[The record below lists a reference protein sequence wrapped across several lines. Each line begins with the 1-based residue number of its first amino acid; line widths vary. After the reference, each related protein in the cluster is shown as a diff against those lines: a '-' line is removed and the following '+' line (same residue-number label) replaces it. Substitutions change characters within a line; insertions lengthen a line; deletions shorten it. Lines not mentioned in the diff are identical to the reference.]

1 MNSLPIDDV
10 LPALRDA
17 LANRHEAVL
26 EAPPGAGKTTRVPLA
41 LLNEPW
47 LAGQTILML
56 EPRRLAARAAAE
68 RLASE
73 LGEKVGETV
82 GYRIRLDSKVGPNTR
97 IEVVTEGILTRRLQ
111 DDPALD
117 GVGLLIFD
125 EYHERSLDADLALA
139 LSLNGRDLFR
149 DEQPLKILLMSAT
162 LEGERLAGL
171 LDDAPILR
179 SEGRMF
185 PVQMR
190 WGRPYQVGEFIEPR
204 LVQTILDALQDETGS
219 VLVFLPGQA
228 EIRRVNQQLADALGD
243 RSDVLLCPLHGEL
256 DLNAQRAA
264 IDPAPAG
271 KRKVVLATN
280 IAETSLT
287 INGVRVVIDAG
298 LARVPRFDP
307 GSGMTRLDTQRISRA
322 SATQRAGRAG
332 RLEPGVCYRLW
343 SEDQHEGLAAYGSA
357 EILAADLAGL
367 ALQLARWGV
376 TPAQLVWLDVPPTAA
391 YAQAQDLLQRLGAL
405 NDDKL
410 TAHGQ
415 KMAEL
420 PAHPRI
426 AHLLLRGQDLGLAVT
441 ACDVAALLGE
451 RDILRG
457 GGADL
462 HSRLA
467 LLSGEERARGSQGG
481 VQRAKQLARQYRG
494 YLRGRATQ
502 PVADPEHPRWL
513 GALNDDKLT
522 AHGQK
527 MAELPAHPRIAH
539 LLLRGQ
545 DLGLAATACDVAAL
559 LGERD
564 ILRGGGA
571 DLHSRLALLSG
582 EERARGTQGGVQ
594 RAKQLARQYR
604 GYLRGRATQPVADPE
619 HPRWLGALLALA
631 YPDRV
636 AQQRRPGGAEYRLAN
651 GRAAVFAEA
660 DSLMKQAWLVIA
672 DLGSRQGQREE
683 RIYLAADFDP
693 TLFDT
698 VLAEQVRN
706 VDQLDWD
713 EREGVLRAER
723 QRKVGEL
730 VLSREPLSGLDENA
744 RSQALVNLVRRK
756 GLELLPWTPEL
767 RQWQARVR
775 LLRELDTGKTSE
787 WPDVSDSALLAS
799 LEHWL
804 MPYLGK
810 VSRLS
815 HFANL
820 DISSYLHNLLP
831 WPLPQRLDELAPQH
845 LKVPSGSSVRLDY
858 SEHPPI
864 LAVRLQEL
872 FGLADTPR
880 IAGGRQVVKL
890 HLLSPARRPV
900 QVTQDLANFWR
911 STYAEVKKDLKGR
924 YPKHYWPDDPLV
936 AEATARIKPRK

>member
-1 MNSLPIDDV
+1 MISLPIDEV
-10 LPALRDA
+10 LPALREA
-17 LANRHEAVL
+17 LATRHEAVL

-111 DDPALD
+111 DDPALE

-125 EYHERSLDADLALA
+125 EFHERSLDADLALA
-139 LSLNGRDLFR
+139 LSLNGRELFR
-149 DEQPLKILLMSAT
+149 DDQPLKILLMSAT

-179 SEGRMF
+179 SEGRMY
-185 PVQMR
+185 PVAMR
-190 WGRPYQVGEFIEPR
+190 WGRPFQPGEFIESR
-204 LVQTILDALQDETGS
+204 VVQTILDALNDETGS

-228 EIRRVNQQLADALGD
+228 EIRRVNQQLADALGE
-243 RSDVLLCPLHGEL
+243 STQVLLCPLHGEL
-256 DLNAQRAA
+256 DLAAQRAA
-264 IDPAPAG
+264 IDPAPVG

-307 GSGMTRLDTQRISRA
+307 GSGMARLDTLRISKA

-343 SEDQHEGLAAYGSA
+343 SQDQHEQLAAYASA
-357 EILAADLAGL
+357 EILSADLAGL
-367 ALQLARWGV
+367 ALQLGRWGV
-376 TPAQLVWLDVPPTAA
+376 TPGQLVWLDVPPAAA
-391 YAQAQDLLQRLGAL
+391 YAQAQDLLERLGAL
-405 NDDKL
+405 DGEAL
-410 TAHGQ
+410 TRHGQ
-415 KMAEL
+415 AMAEL

-426 AHLLLRGQDLGLAVT
+426 AHLLLRGQALGLADM

-457 GGADL
+457 AGADL
-462 HSRLA
+462 HSRLV
-467 LLSGEERARGSQGG
+467 LLSGEERAARGAQGG
-481 VQRAKQLARQYRG
+481 VQRARQLARQYRG
-494 YLRGRATQ
+494 YLRGKASE
-502 PVADPEHPRWL
+502 PVSDP
-513 GALNDDKLT
+513 D
-522 AHGQK
+522 
-527 MAELPAHPRIAH
+527 
-539 LLLRGQ
+539 
-545 DLGLAATACDVAAL
+545 
-559 LGERD
+559 
-564 ILRGGGA
+564 
-571 DLHSRLALLSG
+571 
-582 EERARGTQGGVQ
+582 
-594 RAKQLARQYR
+594 
-604 GYLRGRATQPVADPE
+604 

-636 AQQRRPGGAEYRLAN
+636 AQQRRAGGAEYRLAN
-651 GRAAVFAEA
+651 GRAALFAEA
-660 DSLMKQAWLVIA
+660 DSLMKQPWLVIA

-693 TLFDT
+693 ALFDS
-698 VLAEQVRN
+698 VLAEQVRV

-730 VLSREPLSGLDENA
+730 ILSREPLTGLDENA

-767 RQWQARVR
+767 RQWQARVA
-775 LLRELDTGKTSE
+775 LLRQLDLGNKDQSE
-787 WPDVSDSALLAS
+787 WPDVSDAALLKS

-820 DISSYLHNLLP
+820 DLSSIVHNLLP
-831 WPLPQRLDELAPQH
+831 WPLPQRLDELAPHH
-845 LKVPSGSSVRLDY
+845 LSVPSGSSIRLDY
-858 SEHPPI
+858 SEQPPI

-872 FGLADTPR
+872 FGLSDTPR

>member
-1 MNSLPIDDV
+1 MISLPIDEV
-10 LPALRDA
+10 LPALRHA
-17 LANRHEAVL
+17 LTERHEAVL

-47 LAGQTILML
+47 LAGQKIVML

-82 GYRIRLDSKVGPNTR
+82 GYRIRLDSKVGPTTR

-111 DDPALD
+111 QDPALE

-125 EYHERSLDADLALA
+125 EFHERSLDADLALA
-139 LSLNGRDLFR
+139 LSLNGRELFR

-162 LEGERLAGL
+162 LEGERLASV

-179 SEGRMF
+179 SEGRMY
-185 PVQMR
+185 PVAMR
-190 WGRPYQVGEFIEPR
+190 WGRPFVPGEFIEPR
-204 LVQTILDALQDETGS
+204 VVQTVLDALNDETGS
-219 VLVFLPGQA
+219 LLVFLPGQA
-228 EIRRVNQQLADALGD
+228 EIRRVHQQLAQALESQ
-243 RSDVLLCPLHGEL
+243 SDILLCPLHGEL
-256 DLNAQRAA
+256 ELAAQRAA
-264 IDPAPAG
+264 IEPAPSG
-271 KRKVVLATN
+271 LRKVVLATN

-287 INGVRVVIDAG
+287 IDGVQVVIDAG

-343 SEDQHEGLAAYGSA
+343 SEDQHAQLAAYGTA
-357 EILAADLAGL
+357 EIMQADLAGL
-367 ALQLARWGV
+367 ALQVARWGV
-376 TPAQLVWLDVPPTAA
+376 SAQELVWLDAPPAA
-391 YAQAQDLLQRLGAL
+391 SYAQAQQLLERLGAM
-405 NDDKL
+405 NPASPQGGPL
-410 TAHGQ
+410 TAHGEA
-415 KMAEL
+415 MAEL

-426 AHLLLRGQDLGLAVT
+426 AHLLLRGQEWGLADM
-441 ACDVAALLGE
+441 ACYVAALLGE

-457 GGADL
+457 AGADV

-467 LLSGEERARGSQGG
+467 LLDGEARAARGGQGG
-481 VQRAKQLARQYRG
+481 VQRARQLARQYRAQ
-494 YLRGRATQ
+494 LRG
-502 PVADPEHPRWL
+502 
-513 GALNDDKLT
+513 K
-522 AHGQK
+522 
-527 MAELPAHPRIAH
+527 PAR
-539 LLLRGQ
+539 
-545 DLGLAATACDVAAL
+545 
-559 LGERD
+559 
-564 ILRGGGA
+564 
-571 DLHSRLALLSG
+571 
-582 EERARGTQGGVQ
+582 
-594 RAKQLARQYR
+594 
-604 GYLRGRATQPVADPE
+604 PVADPE

-631 YPDRV
+631 YPDRI
-636 AQQRRPGGAEYRLAN
+636 AQQRKPGGAEYRLAN
-651 GRAAVFAEA
+651 GRAALFSEVDA
-660 DSLMKQAWLVIA
+660 LMKQPWLVIA

-683 RIYLAADFDP
+683 RIYLAAEFDP
-693 TLFDT
+693 ALLDD
-698 VLAEQVRN
+698 VLSEQVS
-706 VDQLDWD
+706 VIDQLDWD

-730 VLSREPLSGLDENA
+730 VLSREPLTGLDETA
-744 RSQALVNLVRRK
+744 RTQALVNLVRRK

-767 RQWQARVR
+767 RQWQARVG
-775 LLRELDTGKTSE
+775 LLRQLDLEAQGQSD
-787 WPDVSDSALLAS
+787 WPDVSDATLLAS
-799 LEHWL
+799 LEDWL
-804 MPYLGK
+804 APYLTR

-815 HFANL
+815 HFASL
-820 DISSYLHNLLP
+820 DVSSIVHNRLP
-831 WPLPQRLDELAPQH
+831 WPLPQRLEEQAPH
-845 LKVPSGSSVRLDY
+845 HIKVPSGSSVRLDY

-936 AEATARIKPRK
+936 AEATARIKPRKT

>member
-1 MNSLPIDDV
+1 MISLPIDEV
-10 LPALRDA
+10 LPALREA
-17 LANRHEAVL
+17 LATRHEAVL

-111 DDPALD
+111 DDPALE

-125 EYHERSLDADLALA
+125 EFHERSLDADLALA
-139 LSLNGRDLFR
+139 LSLNGRELFR
-149 DEQPLKILLMSAT
+149 DDQPLKILLMSAT

-179 SEGRMF
+179 SEGRMY
-185 PVQMR
+185 PVAMR
-190 WGRPYQVGEFIEPR
+190 WGRPFQPGEFIEPR
-204 LVQTILDALQDETGS
+204 LVQTILEALNDETGS

-228 EIRRVNQQLADALGD
+228 EIRRVHQQLADALGE
-243 RSDVLLCPLHGEL
+243 STQVLLCPLHGEL
-256 DLNAQRAA
+256 DLAAQRAA

-307 GSGMTRLDTQRISRA
+307 GSGMARLDTQRISKA

-343 SEDQHEGLAAYGSA
+343 SQDQHEQLAAYASA
-357 EILAADLAGL
+357 EILSADLAGL
-367 ALQLARWGV
+367 ALQLGRWGV
-376 TPAQLVWLDVPPTAA
+376 TPGQLVWLDVPPAAA
-391 YAQAQDLLQRLGAL
+391 YAQAQDLLERLGAL
-405 NDDKL
+405 DGEAL
-410 TAHGQ
+410 TRHGQ
-415 KMAEL
+415 AMAEL

-426 AHLLLRGQDLGLAVT
+426 AHLLLRGQALGLANM

-457 GGADL
+457 AGADL
-462 HSRLA
+462 HSRLV
-467 LLSGEERARGSQGG
+467 LLSGEERAARGAQGG
-481 VQRAKQLARQYRG
+481 VQRARQLARQYRG
-494 YLRGRATQ
+494 YLRGKASE
-502 PVADPEHPRWL
+502 PVSDP
-513 GALNDDKLT
+513 D
-522 AHGQK
+522 
-527 MAELPAHPRIAH
+527 
-539 LLLRGQ
+539 
-545 DLGLAATACDVAAL
+545 
-559 LGERD
+559 
-564 ILRGGGA
+564 
-571 DLHSRLALLSG
+571 
-582 EERARGTQGGVQ
+582 
-594 RAKQLARQYR
+594 
-604 GYLRGRATQPVADPE
+604 

-636 AQQRRPGGAEYRLAN
+636 AQQRRAGGAEYRLAN
-651 GRAAVFAEA
+651 GRAALFAEA
-660 DSLMKQAWLVIA
+660 DSLMKQPWLVIA

-693 TLFDT
+693 ALFDS
-698 VLAEQVRN
+698 VLAEQVRV

-730 VLSREPLSGLDENA
+730 ILSREPLTGLDETA

-767 RQWQARVR
+767 RQWQARVA
-775 LLRELDTGKTSE
+775 LLRQLDLVSKEQSE
-787 WPDVSDSALLAS
+787 WPDVSDAALLKS

-820 DISSYLHNLLP
+820 DLSSIVHNLLP
-831 WPLPQRLDELAPQH
+831 WPLPQRLDELAPHH
-845 LKVPSGSSVRLDY
+845 LSVPSGSSIRLDY
-858 SEHPPI
+858 SEQPPI

-872 FGLADTPR
+872 FGLAETPR

-936 AEATARIKPRK
+936 AEATARIKPRKS

>member
-1 MNSLPIDDV
+1 MISLPIDEV
-10 LPALRDA
+10 LPALRQA
-17 LANRHEAVL
+17 LRERHEAVL

-47 LAGQTILML
+47 LAGQRIVML

-82 GYRIRLDSKVGPNTR
+82 GYRIRLDSKVGPTTR

-111 DDPALD
+111 EDPALE

-125 EYHERSLDADLALA
+125 EFHERSLDADLALA
-139 LSLNGRDLFR
+139 LSLNGRELFR

-162 LEGERLAGL
+162 LEGERLASL
-171 LDDAPILR
+171 LDDAPVLR
-179 SEGRMF
+179 SEGRMY
-185 PVQMR
+185 PVAMR
-190 WGRPYQVGEFIEPR
+190 WGRPFVPGEFIEPR
-204 LVQTILDALQDETGS
+204 VVQTVLDAIHDESGS

-228 EIRRVNQQLADALGD
+228 EIRRVTQQLAEALGQ
-243 RSDVLLCPLHGEL
+243 RSDIALCPLHGEL
-256 DLNAQRAA
+256 DLAAQRAA
-264 IDPAPAG
+264 IEPAPSG
-271 KRKVVLATN
+271 TRKVVLATN

-287 INGVRVVIDAG
+287 IDGVRVVIDAG

-343 SEDQHEGLAAYGSA
+343 SEDQHAQLAAYGSA
-357 EILAADLAGL
+357 EILQADLAGL

-376 TPAQLVWLDVPPTAA
+376 APEQLIWLDMPPSAS
-391 YAQAQDLLQRLGAL
+391 YAQARQLLERLGAL
-405 NDDKL
+405 HGAKL
-410 TAHGQ
+410 TAHGEA
-415 KMAEL
+415 MAEL

-426 AHLLLRGQDLGLAVT
+426 AHLLIRGQDLGLAEM

-457 GGADL
+457 AGADV

-467 LLSGEERARGSQGG
+467 LLSGESRVARGGQGG
-481 VQRAKQLARQYRG
+481 VQRARQLARQYRG
-494 YLRGRATQ
+494 YLRGKATQ
-502 PVADPEHPRWL
+502 PVADP
-513 GALNDDKLT
+513 D
-522 AHGQK
+522 
-527 MAELPAHPRIAH
+527 
-539 LLLRGQ
+539 
-545 DLGLAATACDVAAL
+545 
-559 LGERD
+559 
-564 ILRGGGA
+564 
-571 DLHSRLALLSG
+571 
-582 EERARGTQGGVQ
+582 
-594 RAKQLARQYR
+594 
-604 GYLRGRATQPVADPE
+604 

-636 AQQRRPGGAEYRLAN
+636 AQQRKPGGAEYRLAN
-651 GRAAVFAEA
+651 GRAALFSEV
-660 DSLMKQAWLVIA
+660 DGLMKQPWLVIA

-683 RIYLAADFDP
+683 RIYLAAEFDP
-693 TLFDT
+693 GLLDN
-698 VLAEQVRN
+698 VLSEQVSV

-730 VLSREPLSGLDENA
+730 VLSREPLNGLDEAA
-744 RSQALVNLVRRK
+744 RTQALVNLVRRK

-767 RQWQARVR
+767 RQWQARVA
-775 LLRELDTGKTSE
+775 LLRQLDLLAQGQSE
-787 WPDVSDSALLAS
+787 WPDVSDGALLAG
-799 LEHWL
+799 LEDWL
-804 MPYLGK
+804 GPYLGR

-820 DISSYLHNLLP
+820 DLSSIVHNLLK

-845 LKVPSGSSVRLDY
+845 IKVPSGSSVRLDY

-936 AEATARIKPRK
+936 AEATARAKPRKS

>member
-1 MNSLPIDDV
+1 MISLPIDEV
-10 LPALRDA
+10 LPALREA
-17 LANRHEAVL
+17 LATRHEAVL

-82 GYRIRLDSKVGPNTR
+82 GYRIRLDSKVGPRTR

-111 DDPALD
+111 DDPALE

-125 EYHERSLDADLALA
+125 EFHERSLDADLALA
-139 LSLNGRDLFR
+139 LSLNGRELFR
-149 DEQPLKILLMSAT
+149 DDQPLKILLMSAT

-179 SEGRMF
+179 SEGRMY
-185 PVQMR
+185 PVAMR
-190 WGRPYQVGEFIEPR
+190 WGRPFQPGEFIEPR
-204 LVQTILDALQDETGS
+204 LVQTILEALNDETGS
-219 VLVFLPGQA
+219 LLVFLPGQA
-228 EIRRVNQQLADALGD
+228 EIRRVHQQLADALGENTQ
-243 RSDVLLCPLHGEL
+243 VLLCPLHGEL
-256 DLNAQRAA
+256 DLAAQRAA

-287 INGVRVVIDAG
+287 IDGVRVVIDGG

-343 SEDQHEGLAAYGSA
+343 SQDQHEQLAAYASA
-357 EILAADLAGL
+357 EILSADLAGL
-367 ALQLARWGV
+367 ALQLGRWGV
-376 TPAQLVWLDVPPTAA
+376 TPTQLVWLDVPPAAA
-391 YAQAQDLLQRLGAL
+391 YAQAQDLLDRLGAL
-405 NDDKL
+405 DGEAL
-410 TAHGQ
+410 TRHGQ
-415 KMAEL
+415 AMAEL

-426 AHLLLRGQDLGLAVT
+426 AHLLLRGQALGLADM

-457 GGADL
+457 AGADL
-462 HSRLA
+462 HSRLV
-467 LLSGEERARGSQGG
+467 LLSGEERAARGAQGG
-481 VQRAKQLARQYRG
+481 VQRARQLARQYRG
-494 YLRGRATQ
+494 YLRGKASE
-502 PVADPEHPRWL
+502 PV
-513 GALNDDKLT
+513 
-522 AHGQK
+522 
-527 MAELPAHPRIAH
+527 
-539 LLLRGQ
+539 
-545 DLGLAATACDVAAL
+545 
-559 LGERD
+559 
-564 ILRGGGA
+564 
-571 DLHSRLALLSG
+571 S
-582 EERARGTQGGVQ
+582 
-594 RAKQLARQYR
+594 
-604 GYLRGRATQPVADPE
+604 DPE

-636 AQQRRPGGAEYRLAN
+636 AQQRRAGGAEYRLAN
-651 GRAAVFAEA
+651 GRAALFAEA
-660 DSLMKQAWLVIA
+660 DSLMKQPWLVIA

-693 TLFDT
+693 ALFDS
-698 VLAEQVRN
+698 VLAEQVRV

-730 VLSREPLSGLDENA
+730 ILSREPLTGLDETA

-767 RQWQARVR
+767 RQWQARVA
-775 LLRELDTGKTSE
+775 LLRQLDLGSKGESE
-787 WPDVSDSALLAS
+787 WPDVSDAALLKS

-815 HFANL
+815 HFASL
-820 DISSYLHNLLP
+820 DLSSIVHNLLP
-831 WPLPQRLDELAPQH
+831 WPLPQRLDELAPHH
-845 LKVPSGSSVRLDY
+845 LSVPSGSSIRLDY
-858 SEHPPI
+858 SEQPPI

-872 FGLADTPR
+872 FGLAETPR

-936 AEATARIKPRK
+936 AEATARTKPRK

>member
-1 MNSLPIDDV
+1 MISLPIDEV
-10 LPALRDA
+10 LPALRLA
-17 LANRHEAVL
+17 LAERHEAVL

-47 LAGQTILML
+47 LAGQKILML

-73 LGEKVGETV
+73 LGEKVGQTV
-82 GYRIRLDSKVGPNTR
+82 GYRIRLDSKVGPETR

-111 DDPALD
+111 HDPALE

-125 EYHERSLDADLALA
+125 EFHERSLDADLALA
-139 LSLNGRDLFR
+139 LSLNGRELFR

-162 LEGERLAGL
+162 LEGERLASL

-179 SEGRMF
+179 SEGRMY
-185 PVQMR
+185 PVAMR
-190 WGRPYQVGEFIEPR
+190 WGRPFVPGEFIEPR
-204 LVQTILDALQDETGS
+204 VVQTVLDAINDESGS
-219 VLVFLPGQA
+219 LLVFLPGQA
-228 EIRRVNQQLADALGD
+228 EIRRVNQQLADALGS
-243 RSDVLLCPLHGEL
+243 RSDILLCPLHGEL
-256 DLNAQRAA
+256 DLAAQRAA
-264 IDPAPAG
+264 IEPAPKG
-271 KRKVVLATN
+271 LRKVVLATN

-287 INGVRVVIDAG
+287 IDGVRVVIDAG

-343 SEDQHEGLAAYGSA
+343 SEDQHAQLAAYGSA
-357 EILAADLAGL
+357 EILQADLAGL

-376 TPAQLVWLDVPPTAA
+376 AHEQLIWLDMPPSAS
-391 YAQAQDLLQRLGAL
+391 YAQARQLLERLGAL
-405 NDDKL
+405 HGAKL
-410 TAHGQ
+410 TAHGEA
-415 KMAEL
+415 MAEL

-426 AHLLLRGQDLGLAVT
+426 AHLLIRGQDLGLAEM

-457 GGADL
+457 AGADV

-467 LLSGEERARGSQGG
+467 LLSGESRVARGGQGG
-481 VQRAKQLARQYRG
+481 VQRARQLARQYRG
-494 YLRGRATQ
+494 YLRGKATQ
-502 PVADPEHPRWL
+502 PVADP
-513 GALNDDKLT
+513 D
-522 AHGQK
+522 
-527 MAELPAHPRIAH
+527 
-539 LLLRGQ
+539 
-545 DLGLAATACDVAAL
+545 
-559 LGERD
+559 
-564 ILRGGGA
+564 
-571 DLHSRLALLSG
+571 
-582 EERARGTQGGVQ
+582 
-594 RAKQLARQYR
+594 
-604 GYLRGRATQPVADPE
+604 

-636 AQQRRPGGAEYRLAN
+636 AQQRKPGGAEYRLAN
-651 GRAAVFAEA
+651 GRAALFSEV
-660 DSLMKQAWLVIA
+660 DGLMKQPWLVIA
-672 DLGSRQGQREE
+672 GLGSRQGQREE
-683 RIYLAADFDP
+683 RIYLAAEFDP
-693 TLFDT
+693 GLLDN
-698 VLAEQVRN
+698 VLSEQVSV

-723 QRKVGEL
+723 QCKVGEL
-730 VLSREPLSGLDENA
+730 VLSREPLNGLDEAA
-744 RSQALVNLVRRK
+744 RTQALVNLVRRK

-767 RQWQARVR
+767 RQWQARVA
-775 LLRELDTGKTSE
+775 LLRQLDLLAQGQSE
-787 WPDVSDSALLAS
+787 WPDVSDGALLAG
-799 LEHWL
+799 LEDWL
-804 MPYLGK
+804 GPYLGR

-820 DISSYLHNLLP
+820 DLSSIVHNLLK
-831 WPLPQRLDELAPQH
+831 WPLPQRLDELAPH
-845 LKVPSGSSVRLDY
+845 HIKVPSGSSVRLDY
-858 SEHPPI
+858 SEQPPI

-924 YPKHYWPDDPLV
+924 YPKLFHKLDPWVDSLN
-936 AEATARIKPRK
+936 KK

>member
-1 MNSLPIDDV
+1 MISLPIDEV
-10 LPALRDA
+10 LPALRLA
-17 LANRHEAVL
+17 LAERHETVL

-47 LAGQTILML
+47 LAGQKILML

-111 DDPALD
+111 HDPSLE

-125 EYHERSLDADLALA
+125 EFHERSLDADLALA
-139 LSLNGRDLFR
+139 LSLNGRELFR

-162 LEGERLAGL
+162 LEGERLASL

-179 SEGRMF
+179 SEGRMY
-185 PVQMR
+185 PVAMR
-190 WGRPYQVGEFIEPR
+190 WGRPFVPGEFIEPR
-204 LVQTILDALQDETGS
+204 VVQTVLDAINDESGS
-219 VLVFLPGQA
+219 LLVFLPGQA
-228 EIRRVNQQLADALGD
+228 EIRRVNQQLADALGS
-243 RSDVLLCPLHGEL
+243 RSDILLCPLHGEL
-256 DLNAQRAA
+256 DLAAQRAA
-264 IDPAPAG
+264 IEPAPKG
-271 KRKVVLATN
+271 LRKVVLATN

-287 INGVRVVIDAG
+287 IDGVRVVIDAG

-343 SEDQHEGLAAYGSA
+343 SEDQHAQLAAYGSA
-357 EILAADLAGL
+357 EILQADLAGL

-376 TPAQLVWLDVPPTAA
+376 APEQLIWLDMPPSAS
-391 YAQAQDLLQRLGAL
+391 YAQARQLLERLGAL
-405 NDDKL
+405 HGAKL
-410 TAHGQ
+410 TAHGEA
-415 KMAEL
+415 MAEL

-426 AHLLLRGQDLGLAVT
+426 AHLLIRGQDLGLAEM

-457 GGADL
+457 AGADV

-467 LLSGEERARGSQGG
+467 LLSGESRVARGGQGG
-481 VQRAKQLARQYRG
+481 VQRARQLARQYRG
-494 YLRGRATQ
+494 YLRGKATQ
-502 PVADPEHPRWL
+502 PVADP
-513 GALNDDKLT
+513 D
-522 AHGQK
+522 
-527 MAELPAHPRIAH
+527 
-539 LLLRGQ
+539 
-545 DLGLAATACDVAAL
+545 
-559 LGERD
+559 
-564 ILRGGGA
+564 
-571 DLHSRLALLSG
+571 
-582 EERARGTQGGVQ
+582 
-594 RAKQLARQYR
+594 
-604 GYLRGRATQPVADPE
+604 

-631 YPDRV
+631 YPDRI
-636 AQQRRPGGAEYRLAN
+636 ALQRKPGGAEYRLAN
-651 GRAAVFAEA
+651 GRAAVFTES
-660 DSLMKQAWLVIA
+660 DVLMKHPWLVIA

-683 RIYLAADFDP
+683 RIYLAAEFDAG
-693 TLFDT
+693 LLDG
-698 VLAEQVRN
+698 VLSEQVSV

-730 VLSREPLSGLDENA
+730 VLSREPLTGLDEAA
-744 RSQALVNLVRRK
+744 RTQALINLVRRK

-767 RQWQARVR
+767 RQWQARVA
-775 LLRELDTGKTSE
+775 LLRQLDMQAQGQSE
-787 WPDVSDSALLAS
+787 WPDVSDAALLAG
-799 LEHWL
+799 LEDWL
-804 MPYLGK
+804 APYLGR

-820 DISSYLHNLLP
+820 DLSSIVHNLLK
-831 WPLPQRLDELAPQH
+831 WPLPQRLDELAPH
-845 LKVPSGSSVRLDY
+845 HIKVPSGSSVRLDY
-858 SEHPPI
+858 SEQPPI

-924 YPKHYWPDDPLV
+924 YPKLFHKLDPWVDSLN
-936 AEATARIKPRK
+936 KK

>member
-1 MNSLPIDDV
+1 MISLPIDEV
-10 LPALRDA
+10 LPALRLA
-17 LANRHEAVL
+17 LAERHEAVL

-47 LAGQTILML
+47 LAGQKILML

-111 DDPALD
+111 HDPALE

-125 EYHERSLDADLALA
+125 EFHERSLDADLALA
-139 LSLNGRDLFR
+139 LSLNGRELFR

-162 LEGERLAGL
+162 LEGERLSSV

-179 SEGRMF
+179 SEGRMY
-185 PVQMR
+185 PVAMR
-190 WGRPYQVGEFIEPR
+190 WGRPFVPGEFIEPR
-204 LVQTILDALQDETGS
+204 VVQTVLDAISDESGS
-219 VLVFLPGQA
+219 LLVFLPGQA
-228 EIRRVNQQLADALGD
+228 EIRRVNQQLADALGS
-243 RSDVLLCPLHGEL
+243 RSDILLCPLHGEL
-256 DLNAQRAA
+256 DLAAQRAA
-264 IDPAPAG
+264 IEPAPVG
-271 KRKVVLATN
+271 LRKVVLATN

-287 INGVRVVIDAG
+287 IDGVRVVIDAG

-343 SEDQHEGLAAYGSA
+343 SEDQHAQLAAYGSA
-357 EILAADLAGL
+357 EILQADLAGV

-376 TPAQLVWLDVPPTAA
+376 TPEQLTWLDAPPGAS
-391 YAQAQDLLQRLGAL
+391 YAQARQLLERLGAL
-405 NDDKL
+405 RGQTL
-410 TAHGQ
+410 TPHGEA
-415 KMAEL
+415 MAEL

-426 AHLLLRGQDLGLAVT
+426 AHLLIRGHDLGLADM

-457 GGADL
+457 AGADV

-467 LLSGEERARGSQGG
+467 MLSGESRAARGGQGG

-494 YLRGRATQ
+494 YLRGKATQ
-502 PVADPEHPRWL
+502 PVSDPDHPRWL
-513 GALNDDKLT
+513 G
-522 AHGQK
+522 
-527 MAELPAHPRIAH
+527 
-539 LLLRGQ
+539 
-545 DLGLAATACDVAAL
+545 C
-559 LGERD
+559 
-564 ILRGGGA
+564 
-571 DLHSRLALLSG
+571 
-582 EERARGTQGGVQ
+582 
-594 RAKQLARQYR
+594 
-604 GYLRGRATQPVADPE
+604 
-619 HPRWLGALLALA
+619 LLALA
-631 YPDRV
+631 YPDRI
-636 AQQRRPGGAEYRLAN
+636 AQQRKPGGAEYRLAN
-651 GRAAVFAEA
+651 GRAALFSEV
-660 DSLMKQAWLVIA
+660 DGLMKQPWLVIA

-683 RIYLAADFDP
+683 RIYLAAEFDP
-693 TLFDT
+693 ALLNG
-698 VLAEQVRN
+698 VLSEQVSV

-730 VLSREPLSGLDENA
+730 VLSREPLTGLDEAA
-744 RSQALVNLVRRK
+744 RTQALINLVRRK

-767 RQWQARVR
+767 RQWQARVA
-775 LLRELDTGKTSE
+775 LLRQLDLQAQGQSE
-787 WPDVSDSALLAS
+787 WPDVSDAALLAG
-799 LEHWL
+799 LEEWL
-804 MPYLGK
+804 APYLGR

-820 DISSYLHNLLP
+820 DLSSIVHNVLK
-831 WPLPQRLDELAPQH
+831 WPLPQRLDELAPH
-845 LKVPSGSSVRLDY
+845 HIKVPSGSSVRLDY

-936 AEATARIKPRK
+936 AEATARIKPRKV

>member
-1 MNSLPIDDV
+1 MISLPIDEV
-10 LPALRDA
+10 LPALRLA
-17 LANRHEAVL
+17 LAERHEAVL

-47 LAGQTILML
+47 LAGQKILML

-82 GYRIRLDSKVGPNTR
+82 GYRIRLDSKVGPDTL

-111 DDPALD
+111 HDPALE

-125 EYHERSLDADLALA
+125 EFHERSLDADLALA
-139 LSLNGRDLFR
+139 LSLNGRELFR

-162 LEGERLAGL
+162 LEGERLASI
-171 LDDAPILR
+171 LDNAPILR

-185 PVQMR
+185 PVAMR
-190 WGRPYQVGEFIEPR
+190 WGRPFVPGEFIEPR
-204 LVQTILDALQDETGS
+204 VVQTVLDAINDESGS
-219 VLVFLPGQA
+219 LLVFLPGQA
-228 EIRRVNQQLADALGD
+228 EIRRVNQQLADALGS
-243 RSDVLLCPLHGEL
+243 RSDILLCPLHGEL
-256 DLNAQRAA
+256 DLAAQRAA
-264 IDPAPAG
+264 IEPAPKG
-271 KRKVVLATN
+271 QRKVVLATN

-287 INGVRVVIDAG
+287 IDGVRVVIDAG

-343 SEDQHEGLAAYGSA
+343 SEDQHAQMAAYGSA
-357 EILAADLAGL
+357 EILQADLAGL

-376 TPAQLVWLDVPPTAA
+376 TPEQLIWLDMPPSAS
-391 YAQAQDLLQRLGAL
+391 YAQARQLLERLGAL
-405 NDDKL
+405 HGAKL
-410 TAHGQ
+410 TPHGDA
-415 KMAEL
+415 MAEL

-426 AHLLLRGQDLGLAVT
+426 AHLLLRGQDLGLADM

-457 GGADL
+457 AGADV

-467 LLSGEERARGSQGG
+467 LLSGESRAARGGQGG

-494 YLRGRATQ
+494 YLRGKATQ
-502 PVADPEHPRWL
+502 PVADP
-513 GALNDDKLT
+513 D
-522 AHGQK
+522 
-527 MAELPAHPRIAH
+527 
-539 LLLRGQ
+539 
-545 DLGLAATACDVAAL
+545 
-559 LGERD
+559 
-564 ILRGGGA
+564 
-571 DLHSRLALLSG
+571 
-582 EERARGTQGGVQ
+582 
-594 RAKQLARQYR
+594 
-604 GYLRGRATQPVADPE
+604 

-636 AQQRRPGGAEYRLAN
+636 AQQRKPGGAEYRLAN
-651 GRAAVFAEA
+651 GRAALFSEV
-660 DSLMKQAWLVIA
+660 DGLMKQPWLVIA

-683 RIYLAADFDP
+683 RIYLAAEFDP
-693 TLFDT
+693 ALLEG
-698 VLAEQVRN
+698 VLSEQVSV

-730 VLSREPLSGLDENA
+730 VLSREPLTGLDEA
-744 RSQALVNLVRRK
+744 SRTGALVNLVRRK

-767 RQWQARVR
+767 RQWQARVG
-775 LLRELDTGKTSE
+775 LLRQLDLQVQGDSE
-787 WPDVSDSALLAS
+787 WPDVSDTALLGS
-799 LEHWL
+799 LEDWL
-804 MPYLGK
+804 APYLGR

-815 HFANL
+815 HFASL
-820 DISSYLHNLLP
+820 DLSSIVHNLLK
-831 WPLPQRLDELAPQH
+831 WPLPQRLEELAPH
-845 LKVPSGSSVRLDY
+845 HIKVPSGSSVRLDY

-936 AEATARIKPRK
+936 AEATARIKPRKA

>member
-1 MNSLPIDDV
+1 MISLPIDEV
-10 LPALRDA
+10 LPALREA
-17 LANRHEAVL
+17 LATRHEAVL
-26 EAPPGAGKTTRVPLA
+26 EAPPGAGTTTRVPWA

-82 GYRIRLDSKVGPNTR
+82 GYRIRLDSKVGPKTR

-111 DDPALD
+111 DDPALE

-125 EYHERSLDADLALA
+125 EFHERSLDADLALA
-139 LSLNGRDLFR
+139 LSLNGRELFR
-149 DEQPLKILLMSAT
+149 DDQPLKILLMSAT

-179 SEGRMF
+179 SEGRMY
-185 PVQMR
+185 PVAMR
-190 WGRPYQVGEFIEPR
+190 WGRPFQPGEFIEPR
-204 LVQTILDALQDETGS
+204 LVQTILEALNDETGS

-228 EIRRVNQQLADALGD
+228 EIRRVHQQLADALGE
-243 RSDVLLCPLHGEL
+243 STQVLLCPLHGEL
-256 DLNAQRAA
+256 DLAAQRAA

-307 GSGMTRLDTQRISRA
+307 GSGMARLDTQRISKA

-343 SEDQHEGLAAYGSA
+343 SQDQHEQLAAYASA
-357 EILAADLAGL
+357 EILSADLAGL
-367 ALQLARWGV
+367 ALQLGRWGV
-376 TPAQLVWLDVPPTAA
+376 TPGQLVWLDVPPAAA
-391 YAQAQDLLQRLGAL
+391 YAQAQDLLERLGAL
-405 NDDKL
+405 DGEAL
-410 TAHGQ
+410 TRHGQ
-415 KMAEL
+415 AMAEL

-426 AHLLLRGQDLGLAVT
+426 AHLLLRGQALGLADM

-457 GGADL
+457 AGADL
-462 HSRLA
+462 HSRLVV
-467 LLSGEERARGSQGG
+467 LSGEERAARGAQGG
-481 VQRAKQLARQYRG
+481 VQRARQLARQYRG
-494 YLRGRATQ
+494 YLRGKASE
-502 PVADPEHPRWL
+502 PVSDP
-513 GALNDDKLT
+513 D
-522 AHGQK
+522 
-527 MAELPAHPRIAH
+527 
-539 LLLRGQ
+539 
-545 DLGLAATACDVAAL
+545 
-559 LGERD
+559 
-564 ILRGGGA
+564 
-571 DLHSRLALLSG
+571 
-582 EERARGTQGGVQ
+582 
-594 RAKQLARQYR
+594 
-604 GYLRGRATQPVADPE
+604 

-636 AQQRRPGGAEYRLAN
+636 AQQRRAGGAEYRLAN
-651 GRAAVFAEA
+651 GRAALFAEA
-660 DSLMKQAWLVIA
+660 DSLMKQPWLVIA

-693 TLFDT
+693 ALFDS
-698 VLAEQVRN
+698 VLAEQVRV

-730 VLSREPLSGLDENA
+730 ILSREPLTGLDETA

-767 RQWQARVR
+767 RQWQARVA
-775 LLRELDTGKTSE
+775 LLRQLDLGSKEQSE
-787 WPDVSDSALLAS
+787 WPDVSDAVLLKS

-820 DISSYLHNLLP
+820 DLSSIVHNLLP
-831 WPLPQRLDELAPQH
+831 WPLPQRLDELAPHH
-845 LKVPSGSSVRLDY
+845 LSVPSGSSIRLDY
-858 SEHPPI
+858 SEQPPI

-872 FGLADTPR
+872 FGLAETPR

>member
-1 MNSLPIDDV
+1 MISLPIDAV
-10 LPALRDA
+10 LPDLRQALSE
-17 LANRHEAVL
+17 RHEAVL

-41 LLNEPW
+41 LLEETW

-82 GYRIRLDSKVGPNTR
+82 GYRIRLESKVGPKTR

-111 DDPALD
+111 DDPALE

-125 EYHERSLDADLALA
+125 EFHERSLDADLALA
-139 LSLNGRDLFR
+139 LSLNGRELFR
-149 DEQPLKILLMSAT
+149 DDQPLKILLMSAT
-162 LEGERLAGL
+162 LEGERLSSL
-171 LDDAPILR
+171 LDDAPVVR
-179 SEGRMF
+179 SDGRMF
-185 PVQMR
+185 PVQMQ
-190 WGRPYQVGEFIEPR
+190 WGRPFQPGEFIEPR
-204 LVQTILDALQDETGS
+204 VVQTVLDAINDQSGS
-219 VLVFLPGQA
+219 LLVFLPGQA
-228 EIRRVNQQLADALGD
+228 EIRRVNQQLAEALDARTD
-243 RSDVLLCPLHGEL
+243 ILLCPLHGEL

-264 IDPAPAG
+264 IEPAPKG
-271 KRKVVLATN
+271 IRKVVLATN

-287 INGVRVVIDAG
+287 IDGVRVVIDAG

-343 SEDQHEGLAAYGSA
+343 SEAQHEQLAAYGAA
-357 EILAADLAGL
+357 EILQADLAGL

-376 TPAQLVWLDVPPTAA
+376 LPTQLVWLDVPPAA
-391 YAQAQDLLQRLGAL
+391 AFAQAQDLLVRLGAL
-405 NDDKL
+405 TSEGQERKL
-410 TAHGQ
+410 TPHGQ
-415 KMAEL
+415 AMAEL

-426 AHLLLRGQDLGLAVT
+426 AHLLLRGQALGLGGL

-457 GGADL
+457 AGADL
-462 HSRLA
+462 HSRLT
-467 LLSGEERARGSQGG
+467 LLDGSERAARGAQGG

-494 YLRGRATQ
+494 YLRGSATE
-502 PVADPEHPRWL
+502 PVSDP
-513 GALNDDKLT
+513 D
-522 AHGQK
+522 
-527 MAELPAHPRIAH
+527 
-539 LLLRGQ
+539 
-545 DLGLAATACDVAAL
+545 
-559 LGERD
+559 
-564 ILRGGGA
+564 
-571 DLHSRLALLSG
+571 
-582 EERARGTQGGVQ
+582 
-594 RAKQLARQYR
+594 
-604 GYLRGRATQPVADPE
+604 

-636 AQQRRPGGAEYRLAN
+636 AQQRKPGGAEYRLAN
-651 GRAAVFAEA
+651 GRAALFAEVDA
-660 DSLMKQAWLVIA
+660 LMKQPWLVIA

-683 RIYLAADFDP
+683 RIYLAAEFDP
-693 TLFDT
+693 TLFDS
-698 VLAEQVRN
+698 VLAEQV
-706 VDQLDWD
+706 VQLDQLDWD
-713 EREGVLRAER
+713 EREGVFRAER

-730 VLSREPLSGLDENA
+730 ILSREPLTGLDESA
-744 RSQALVNLVRRK
+744 KGQALLALVRRK

-767 RQWQARVR
+767 RQWQARVG
-775 LLRELDTGKTSE
+775 LLRSLDLEQKDSSE
-787 WPDVSDSALLAS
+787 WPDVSNAGLLER
-799 LEHWL
+799 LESWL
-804 MPYLGK
+804 LPYLGK

-815 HFANL
+815 HFSNL
-820 DISSYLHNLLP
+820 DLSSILHNLLP
-831 WPLPQRLDELAPQH
+831 WPLPQRLDELAPHH
-845 LKVPSGSSVRLDY
+845 LSVPSGSSVRLDY

-880 IAGGRQVVKL
+880 IANGRQIVKL

-924 YPKHYWPDDPLV
+924 YPKHYWPDDPLI
-936 AEATARIKPRK
+936 AEPTARIKPRK

>member
-1 MNSLPIDDV
+1 MISLPIDEV
-10 LPALRDA
+10 LPALREA
-17 LANRHEAVL
+17 LATRHEAVL

-125 EYHERSLDADLALA
+125 EFHERSLDADLALA
-139 LSLNGRDLFR
+139 LSLNGRELFR
-149 DEQPLKILLMSAT
+149 DDQPLKILLMSAT

-179 SEGRMF
+179 SEGRMY
-185 PVQMR
+185 PVAMR
-190 WGRPYQVGEFIEPR
+190 WGRPFQPGEFIEPR
-204 LVQTILDALQDETGS
+204 LVQTILDALNDETGS

-228 EIRRVNQQLADALGD
+228 EIRRVHQQLADALGE
-243 RSDVLLCPLHGEL
+243 STQVLLCPLHGEL
-256 DLNAQRAA
+256 DLAAQRAA

-287 INGVRVVIDAG
+287 IDGVRVVIDAG

-343 SEDQHEGLAAYGSA
+343 SQDQHEQLAAYASA
-357 EILAADLAGL
+357 EILSADLAGL
-367 ALQLARWGV
+367 ALQLGRWGV
-376 TPAQLVWLDVPPTAA
+376 APGQLVWLDVPPAAA
-391 YAQAQDLLQRLGAL
+391 YAQAQDLLERLGAL
-405 NDDKL
+405 DGDAL
-410 TAHGQ
+410 TRHGQ
-415 KMAEL
+415 AMAEL

-426 AHLLLRGQDLGLAVT
+426 AHLLLRGQALGLADM

-457 GGADL
+457 AGADL

-467 LLSGEERARGSQGG
+467 LLSGEERAARGAQGG
-481 VQRAKQLARQYRG
+481 VQRARQLARQYRG
-494 YLRGRATQ
+494 YLRGKAAQ
-502 PVADPEHPRWL
+502 PVSDP
-513 GALNDDKLT
+513 D
-522 AHGQK
+522 
-527 MAELPAHPRIAH
+527 
-539 LLLRGQ
+539 
-545 DLGLAATACDVAAL
+545 
-559 LGERD
+559 
-564 ILRGGGA
+564 
-571 DLHSRLALLSG
+571 
-582 EERARGTQGGVQ
+582 
-594 RAKQLARQYR
+594 
-604 GYLRGRATQPVADPE
+604 

-636 AQQRRPGGAEYRLAN
+636 AQQRRAGGAEYRLAN
-651 GRAAVFAEA
+651 GRAALFAEA
-660 DSLMKQAWLVIA
+660 DSLMKQPWLVIA

-693 TLFDT
+693 ALFDS
-698 VLAEQVRN
+698 VLAEQVRC

-730 VLSREPLSGLDENA
+730 ILSREPLTGLDETA

-767 RQWQARVR
+767 RQWQARVA
-775 LLRELDTGKTSE
+775 LLRQLDLAGKGESE
-787 WPDVSDSALLAS
+787 WPDVSDAALLKS

-820 DISSYLHNLLP
+820 DLSSIVHNLLP
-831 WPLPQRLDELAPQH
+831 WPLPQRLDELAPHH
-845 LKVPSGSSVRLDY
+845 LSVPSGSSIRLDY
-858 SEHPPI
+858 SEQPPI

-872 FGLADTPR
+872 FGLAETPR

>member
-1 MNSLPIDDV
+1 MISLPIDEV
-10 LPALRDA
+10 LPALRLA
-17 LANRHEAVL
+17 LAERHETVL

-47 LAGQTILML
+47 LAGQKILML

-82 GYRIRLDSKVGPNTR
+82 GYRIRLDSKVGPDTR

-111 DDPALD
+111 HDPALE

-125 EYHERSLDADLALA
+125 EFHERSLDADLALA
-139 LSLNGRDLFR
+139 LSLNGRELFR

-162 LEGERLAGL
+162 LEGERLSGI

-179 SEGRMF
+179 SEGRMY
-185 PVQMR
+185 PVAMR
-190 WGRPYQVGEFIEPR
+190 WGRPFVPGEFIEPR
-204 LVQTILDALQDETGS
+204 VVQTVLDAINDESGS
-219 VLVFLPGQA
+219 LLVFLPGQA
-228 EIRRVNQQLADALGD
+228 EIRRVNQQLADALGS
-243 RSDVLLCPLHGEL
+243 RSDILLCPLHGEL
-256 DLNAQRAA
+256 DLTAQRAA
-264 IDPAPAG
+264 IEPAPKG
-271 KRKVVLATN
+271 LRKVVLATN

-287 INGVRVVIDAG
+287 IDGVRVVIDAG

-343 SEDQHEGLAAYGSA
+343 SEDQHAQLAAYGSA
-357 EILAADLAGL
+357 EILQADLAGL

-376 TPAQLVWLDVPPTAA
+376 TPEQLIWLDMPPSAS
-391 YAQAQDLLQRLGAL
+391 YAQARQLLERLGAL
-405 NDDKL
+405 HGAKL
-410 TAHGQ
+410 TPHGEA
-415 KMAEL
+415 MAEL

-426 AHLLLRGQDLGLAVT
+426 AHLLLRGQDLGLADM

-457 GGADL
+457 AGADV

-467 LLSGEERARGSQGG
+467 LLSGESRAARGGQGG

-494 YLRGRATQ
+494 YLRGKARQ
-502 PVADPEHPRWL
+502 PVADP
-513 GALNDDKLT
+513 D
-522 AHGQK
+522 
-527 MAELPAHPRIAH
+527 
-539 LLLRGQ
+539 
-545 DLGLAATACDVAAL
+545 
-559 LGERD
+559 
-564 ILRGGGA
+564 
-571 DLHSRLALLSG
+571 
-582 EERARGTQGGVQ
+582 
-594 RAKQLARQYR
+594 
-604 GYLRGRATQPVADPE
+604 

-636 AQQRRPGGAEYRLAN
+636 AQQRKPGGAEYRLAN
-651 GRAAVFAEA
+651 GRAALFSEV
-660 DSLMKQAWLVIA
+660 DGLMKQPWLVIA

-683 RIYLAADFDP
+683 RIYLAAEFDP
-693 TLFDT
+693 ALLEG
-698 VLAEQVRN
+698 VLSEQVSV

-730 VLSREPLSGLDENA
+730 VLSREPLTGLDEAA
-744 RSQALVNLVRRK
+744 RTRALVHLVRRK
-756 GLELLPWTPEL
+756 GLELMPWTPEL
-767 RQWQARVR
+767 RQWQARVG
-775 LLRELDTGKTSE
+775 LLRQLDLQVQGDSE
-787 WPDVSDSALLAS
+787 WPDVSDTALLSS
-799 LEHWL
+799 LEEWL
-804 MPYLGK
+804 APYLGR

-815 HFANL
+815 HFASL
-820 DISSYLHNLLP
+820 DLSSIVHNLLK
-831 WPLPQRLDELAPQH
+831 WPLPQRLEELAPH
-845 LKVPSGSSVRLDY
+845 HIKVPSGSSVRLDY

-936 AEATARIKPRK
+936 AEATARIKPRKP

>member
-1 MNSLPIDDV
+1 MISLPIDEV
-10 LPALRDA
+10 LPALREA
-17 LANRHEAVL
+17 LATRHEAVL

-41 LLNEPW
+41 LLNESW

-82 GYRIRLDSKVGPNTR
+82 GYRIRLDSKVGPDTR

-111 DDPALD
+111 DDPALE

-125 EYHERSLDADLALA
+125 EFHERSLDADLALA
-139 LSLNGRDLFR
+139 LSLNGRELLR

-179 SEGRMF
+179 SEGRMY
-185 PVQMR
+185 PVAMR
-190 WGRPYQVGEFIEPR
+190 WGRPFQAGEFIEPR
-204 LVQTILDALQDETGS
+204 LVQTILEALNDETGS

-228 EIRRVNQQLADALGD
+228 EIRRVHQQLADALGD
-243 RSDVLLCPLHGEL
+243 NPEVLLCPLHGEL
-256 DLNAQRAA
+256 DPAAQRAA
-264 IDPAPAG
+264 IDPAPPG

-287 INGVRVVIDAG
+287 IDGVRVVIDAG

-307 GSGMTRLDTQRISRA
+307 GSGMTRLDTQRISKA

-343 SEDQHEGLAAYGSA
+343 SQDQHEQLAAYGNA
-357 EILAADLAGL
+357 EILSADLAGL
-367 ALQLARWGV
+367 ALQLGRWGV
-376 TPAQLVWLDVPPTAA
+376 TPGQLVWLDVPPAAA
-391 YAQAQDLLQRLGAL
+391 YAQAQDLLERLGAL
-405 NDDKL
+405 DGQAL
-410 TAHGQ
+410 TRHGQ
-415 KMAEL
+415 AMAEL

-426 AHLLLRGQDLGLAVT
+426 AHLLLRGQALGLADM

-457 GGADL
+457 AGADL
-462 HSRLA
+462 HSRLV
-467 LLSGEERARGSQGG
+467 LLSGEERAARGAQGG
-481 VQRAKQLARQYRG
+481 VQRARQLARQYRG
-494 YLRGRATQ
+494 YLRGKATE
-502 PVADPEHPRWL
+502 PVGDP
-513 GALNDDKLT
+513 D
-522 AHGQK
+522 
-527 MAELPAHPRIAH
+527 
-539 LLLRGQ
+539 
-545 DLGLAATACDVAAL
+545 
-559 LGERD
+559 
-564 ILRGGGA
+564 
-571 DLHSRLALLSG
+571 
-582 EERARGTQGGVQ
+582 
-594 RAKQLARQYR
+594 
-604 GYLRGRATQPVADPE
+604 

-636 AQQRRPGGAEYRLAN
+636 AQQRRAGGAEYRLAN
-651 GRAAVFAEA
+651 GRAALFAEA
-660 DSLMKQAWLVIA
+660 DSLMKQPWLVIA

-683 RIYLAADFDP
+683 RIYLATDFDP
-693 TLFDT
+693 ALFDS
-698 VLAEQVRN
+698 VLAEQVRV

-730 VLSREPLSGLDENA
+730 ILSREPLTGLDETA

-767 RQWQARVR
+767 RQWQARVT
-775 LLRELDTGKTSE
+775 LLRQLDLAGKGESE
-787 WPDVSDSALLAS
+787 WPDVSDAALLKT

-820 DISSYLHNLLP
+820 DLSNIVHNLLP
-831 WPLPQRLDELAPQH
+831 WPLPQRLDELAPHH
-845 LKVPSGSSVRLDY
+845 LSVPSGSSIRLDY
-858 SEHPPI
+858 SEQPPI

-872 FGLADTPR
+872 FGLAETPR

-924 YPKHYWPDDPLV
+924 YPKHYWPVDPLV

>member
-1 MNSLPIDDV
+1 MISLPIDEV
-10 LPALRDA
+10 LPALRLA
-17 LANRHEAVL
+17 LAERHEAVL

-47 LAGQTILML
+47 LAGQKILML

-82 GYRIRLDSKVGPNTR
+82 GYRIRLDSKVGPDTR

-111 DDPALD
+111 HDPALE

-125 EYHERSLDADLALA
+125 EFHERSLDADLALA
-139 LSLNGRDLFR
+139 LSLNGRELFR

-162 LEGERLAGL
+162 LEGERLASI

-179 SEGRMF
+179 SEGRMY
-185 PVQMR
+185 PVSMR
-190 WGRPYQVGEFIEPR
+190 WGRPFVPGEFIEPR
-204 LVQTILDALQDETGS
+204 VVQTVLDAINDESGS
-219 VLVFLPGQA
+219 LLVFLPGQA
-228 EIRRVNQQLADALGD
+228 EIRRVNQQLADALGS
-243 RSDVLLCPLHGEL
+243 RSDILLCPLHGEL
-256 DLNAQRAA
+256 DLAAQRAA
-264 IDPAPAG
+264 IEPAPKG
-271 KRKVVLATN
+271 QRKVVLATN

-287 INGVRVVIDAG
+287 IDGVRVVIDAG

-343 SEDQHEGLAAYGSA
+343 SEDQHAQLAAYGSA
-357 EILAADLAGL
+357 EILQADLAGL

-376 TPAQLVWLDVPPTAA
+376 TPEQLIWLDMPPSAS
-391 YAQAQDLLQRLGAL
+391 YAQARQLLERLGAL
-405 NDDKL
+405 HAQKL
-410 TAHGQ
+410 TAHGE
-415 KMAEL
+415 A
-420 PAHPRI
+420 
-426 AHLLLRGQDLGLAVT
+426 
-441 ACDVAALLGE
+441 
-451 RDILRG
+451 
-457 GGADL
+457 
-462 HSRLA
+462 
-467 LLSGEERARGSQGG
+467 
-481 VQRAKQLARQYRG
+481 
-494 YLRGRATQ
+494 
-502 PVADPEHPRWL
+502 
-513 GALNDDKLT
+513 
-522 AHGQK
+522 

-545 DLGLAATACDVAAL
+545 DLGLAAMACDVAAL

-564 ILRGGGA
+564 ILRGVGA
-571 DLHSRLALLSG
+571 DVHSRLALLSG
-582 EERARGTQGGVQ
+582 ESRAARGGQGGVQ

-604 GYLRGRATQPVADPE
+604 GYLRGKATQPVADPD

-636 AQQRRPGGAEYRLAN
+636 AQQRKPGGAEYRLAN
-651 GRAAVFAEA
+651 GRAALFSEV
-660 DSLMKQAWLVIA
+660 DGLMKQPWLVIA

-683 RIYLAADFDP
+683 RIYLAAEFDP
-693 TLFDT
+693 ALLEG
-698 VLAEQVRN
+698 VLSEQVSV

-730 VLSREPLSGLDENA
+730 VLSREPLTGLDEAA
-744 RSQALVNLVRRK
+744 RTQALINLVRRK

-767 RQWQARVR
+767 RQWQARVG
-775 LLRELDTGKTSE
+775 LLRQLDLQVQGDSE
-787 WPDVSDSALLAS
+787 WPDVSDTALLGS
-799 LEHWL
+799 LEDWL
-804 MPYLGK
+804 APYLGR

-815 HFANL
+815 HFASL
-820 DISSYLHNLLP
+820 DLSSIVHNLLK
-831 WPLPQRLDELAPQH
+831 WPLPQRLEELAPH
-845 LKVPSGSSVRLDY
+845 HIKVPSGSSVRLDY

-936 AEATARIKPRK
+936 AEATARIKPRKA